1 MSKINR
7 TRGIAPAIIAI
18 IIAILAIG
26 GGVGINQAN
35 KNAKIKKEKEKVEQQ
50 EKLATSTPQTLKIF
64 LDEQNGSGQTGEAE
78 LISLGTITKVIV
90 NLTGKPTGVSQPS
103 HIHLGACATIGAVKY
118 PLSNIEKGA
127 AQTILP
133 ITLEQLITETP
144 LALNVHKSAT
154 EISVYTSCG
163 DISTSTKNLKT
174 EKDVNRTAS
183 ENSGQNAGDENKVV
197 FCTQDARQ
205 CPDGTF
211 VGRVGP
217 NCEFKT
223 CAGEQSETRNVSYN
237 NSGFAPESIKIK
249 KGETVKFTNQSD
261 NLMWVASDPHP
272 THAILK
278 EFDQKNTATKGE
290 SYEFRFEKSG
300 TWRYHNHRNAGHTGT
315 VIVE

>member
-1 MSKINR
+1 MSKINQ
-7 TRGIAPAIIAI
+7 TRGVAPAIIAI

-26 GGVGINQAN
+26 GGVGINKAN
-35 KNAKIKKEKEKVEQQ
+35 KNAKIKKEREKTEQQ
-50 EKLATSTPQTLKIF
+50 EKSATSTPQALKIF
-64 LDEQNGSGQTGEAE
+64 LDEQNDSGQTGEAE
-78 LISLGTITKVIV
+78 LISLGTTTKVIV
-90 NLTGKPTGVSQPS
+90 NLTGKPSGVPQPS
-103 HIHLGACATIGAVKY
+103 HIHLGACEATGAVRY
-118 PLSNIEKGA
+118 SLSNIDKGA
-127 AQTILP
+127 TQTILP
-133 ITLEQLITETP
+133 VTLEQLIAETP
-144 LALNVHKSAT
+144 LALNIHKSAT
-154 EISVYTSCG
+154 EINVYTACG

-174 EKDVNRTAS
+174 EKDVNKTAS
-183 ENSGQNAGDENKVV
+183 ENSGQNAGDESKVV

-272 THAILK
+272 THTILK
-278 EFDQKNTATKGE
+278 EFDEKNTTAKDEG
-290 SYEFRFEKSG
+290 YEFKFERAG